1 MAPRL
6 FAVVLLGVSCKTTQV
21 SSAFDEPRVGSDLT
35 HARVKGLIELPP
47 ARSLPVNPMG
57 LQSVIGPDD
66 NPTTPEKVELGW
78 KLFFDKR
85 LSRDNS
91 MACADC
97 HRIERAYAST
107 NIADGTAGGAANRRN
122 SPSVTNVGYQ
132 TSFLWDGRFATLEAV
147 CDATWK
153 TQLDA
158 DPPAVAARLNEV
170 PLYRA
175 MFERAF
181 GEPAT
186 AENIPLA
193 LAAWLRELKN
203 GNSPW
208 DRFKAGDLGALPR
221 EAQEGAKVFQEKG
234 CAACHVPPLFSDD
247 DFHNTGLGD
256 DDPGRRAVTRSASDT
271 GKFRT
276 PSLRSVALTAP
287 YFHDGNATTLD
298 DAIARVVK
306 GGTPNPHL
314 DANMRPRKL
323 TPRETRA
330 LRAFL
335 ESLTGES
342 TFRVEPKLP

>member
-1 MAPRL
+1 MALRL
-6 FAVVLLGVSCKTTQV
+6 FAVVLLGVSCKTAQV
-21 SSAFDEPRVGSDLT
+21 SSAFDEPREASRPT
-35 HARVKGLIELPP
+35 RARVKGLVELPP
-47 ARSLPVNPMG
+47 PRALPANPMG
-57 LQSVIGPDD
+57 FRDVIGPDD

-78 KLFFDKR
+78 KLFFDRR
-85 LSRDNS
+85 LSRDSS

-97 HRIERAYAST
+97 HRIERAYASA
-107 NIADGTAGGAANRRN
+107 NIADGTAAGAANRRN
-122 SPSVTNVGYQ
+122 SPSVANVGYQ

-147 CDATWK
+147 CAATWK

-170 PLYRA
+170 PVYRA

-181 GEPAT
+181 GESAT
-186 AENIPLA
+186 AENVPFA

-208 DRFKAGDLGALPR
+208 DRFKAGDLGALSR
-221 EAQEGAKVFQEKG
+221 EAQEGAKVFEEKG

-247 DFHNTGLGD
+247 DLHNTGLGD
-256 DDPGRRAVTRSASDT
+256 DDPGRRAVTQSASDT

-276 PSLRSVALTAP
+276 PSLRSIVLTAP
-287 YFHDGNATTLD
+287 YFHDGHATKLD
-298 DAIARVVK
+298 EAIAHVVK
-306 GGTPNPHL
+306 GGSPNPHL

-323 TPRETRA
+323 TPKEMRA

-342 TFRVEPKLP
+342 TFPVEPKLP